1 MDSSYSMG
9 GRPGFE
15 DDKDSDA
22 EDKAKELA
30 SNTVCTVRVVFAL
43 EGMMV
48 RVSHG
53 ETWAYRKPLFTGILG
68 ALEHQYDEQTVLIF
82 SQSGAHFRERGL

>member
-30 SNTVCTVRVVFAL
+30 ANTVCTVRVVLAL
-43 EGMMV
+43 KDMV
-48 RVSHG
+48 
-53 ETWAYRKPLFTGILG
+53 A
-68 ALEHQYDEQTVLIF
+68 
-82 SQSGAHFRERGL
+82 GL

>member
-30 SNTVCTVRVVFAL
+30 SNTVCTVRVAFAL
-43 EGMMV
+43 EGMVV
-48 RVSHG
+48 RVVHG
-53 ETWAYRKPLFTGILG
+53 DNIT
-68 ALEHQYDEQTVLIF
+68 
-82 SQSGAHFRERGL
+82 